1 MYQYN
6 NDLAIMRKLVLIFAV
21 MTLSLAAWGEF
32 DMNATV
38 PMDTD
43 VRYGKLPNG
52 LTYYIKHNEKPK
64 NRCEFRIAQDVGA
77 ILEEDDQNG
86 LAHFLEHMCFNG
98 TEHFPDKG
106 IINYFESIGVSFG
119 NGINAYTDVDETVYR
134 LSDVPTTRD
143 GILDTALLVLYDWSC
158 GVLLHDE
165 EIEKERG
172 VILEE
177 WRTGNTASERMSV
190 KRIQMK
196 MPGSQYAK
204 RDVIGDTAVINNF
217 KPQTLRDFYR
227 KWYGPDLQAIIVVG
241 DVDVDK
247 MEQKVISLFSPIK
260 PREGLTPRTRYDALD
275 NEKPITG
282 VYLDPEAHF
291 QNISIGFKHPCRTKE
306 TNSSYEAH
314 LERAKRSLIMDCL
327 SNRMK
332 DIYGMDIM
340 FNFFPLMSCSY
351 QNLAGETDVFSIT
364 MRPDNG
370 KERSSYL
377 DMCKE
382 LERIRRYGITEEE
395 LELVK
400 KTKLAGLEHWV
411 ATYKNSESAYFVT
424 DCKIHFMDNI
434 SITNADFEL
443 YFYKNF
449 TSKVTLNELNEMIR
463 GFFNEDDRNMYIV
476 ATGRAK
482 PDGNGKGC
490 AECDMPTEEELLA
503 TYLAVKD
510 SAIEPPVFK
519 KNDKKLVEKEPKPG
533 EIISRRHN
541 DELDVTEIVLSNNV
555 KVMVKK
561 TDFNANEIRI
571 DARSKGGY
579 SLYSSEKDI
588 LNARFAGSIVSRN
601 GVGNMTP
608 LEQEKLLAGKHA
620 SISGASISENYE
632 SIEGYS
638 STTDFETLLQL
649 FYLHFTAPRIDDKL
663 FNEYIGKRK
672 SYYASTMSSPTY
684 DFYKGLADL
693 KYGHS
698 DRYVTIDTNTIK
710 LVDQKRAIEIFKER
724 FANPADFTFFVVG
737 DIDIEDSAT
746 TGYIEK
752 WIGGMQTSKEYDN
765 FAKAVDII
773 DGTHYYYRKH
783 SMMTGTATNTLTLT
797 GYGFDMSIVN
807 LLKARLLGS
816 ILGTRYLESIRE
828 KEGGTYGVGVDCY
841 LFKHSVPHI
850 ELNISFDTDPDKQ
863 NRLLNIT
870 YDEIEKII
878 AEGPIES
885 DLDKEK
891 EILRNEYEE
900 NLLDN
905 YSWMNFMNDYYNNDM
920 NFIRDYVNVL
930 NSITGE
936 DIRQMLKSIYEQRNC
951 IEAVLMPARW

>member
-1 MYQYN
+1 MMKK
-6 NDLAIMRKLVLIFAV
+6 LAMLFVA
-21 MTLSLAAWGEF
+21 MTLSFAAWGEF
-32 DMNATV
+32 DMNTPV
-38 PMDTD
+38 PMDTN

-52 LTYYIKHNEKPK
+52 LTYYIRHNEKPK

-134 LSDVPTTRD
+134 LSDVPTTRE

-172 VILEE
+172 VIREE
-177 WRTGNTASERMSV
+177 WRTGNTAAERMSV
-190 KRIQMK
+190 KRVQMK

-247 MEQKVISLFSPIK
+247 MEQKVIRLFSAVK
-260 PREGLTPRTRYDALD
+260 PREGLTPRTRYGALD

-282 VYLDPEAHF
+282 VYLDPEAQF
-291 QNISIGFKHPCRTKE
+291 QNISIGFKHPRRQKE

-314 LERAKRSLIMDCL
+314 LERAKRSLIMNCL

-332 DIYGMDIM
+332 ESYGMDMM
-340 FNFFPLMSCSY
+340 FNIFPLMSCAY
-351 QNLAGETDVFSIT
+351 TNLNGETDVFSIT

-382 LERIRRYGITEEE
+382 LERIRRYGILEEE
-395 LELVK
+395 LELAK
-400 KTKLAGLEHWV
+400 KTKLAGFERWV
-411 ATYKNSESAYFVT
+411 TTYKNTENTSFVY
-424 DCKIHFMDNI
+424 DCKNHFMNNV
-434 SITNADFEL
+434 SITNADFEMD
-443 YFYKNF
+443 FYKNF
-449 TSKVTLNELNEMIR
+449 TSKVTLKELNEMIK
-463 GFFNEDDRNMYIV
+463 GFFNEGDKNMYIV

-510 SAIEPPVFK
+510 SAIEPPVFR

-533 EIISRRHN
+533 KIISRKHN

-561 TDFNANEIRI
+561 TDFDANEIVV
-571 DARSKGGY
+571 DAGSKGGY
-579 SLYSSEKDI
+579 SLYTSKKDI
-588 LNARFAGSIVSRN
+588 INAKFAGSIVRKN
-601 GVGNMTP
+601 GVGNMSP
-608 LEQEKLLAGKHA
+608 LEQDKLLADNSAG
-620 SISGASISENYE
+620 ISGAFISEHYE

-638 STTDFETLLQL
+638 NSTDFETLLQL
-649 FYLHFTAPRIDDKL
+649 FYLHFTAPRIDDKI
-663 FNEYIGKRK
+663 FNEYIEQEK
-672 SYYASTMSSPTY
+672 SHLASSMSDPKY
-684 DFYKGLADL
+684 GFYEGLDEL
-693 KYGHS
+693 VYGHS
-698 DRYVTIDTNTIK
+698 DKYFQIDTNTIK
-710 LVDQKRAIEIFKER
+710 LVDQKRAIKIFKER
-724 FANPADFTFFVVG
+724 FANPADFTFFIIG
-737 DIDIEDSAT
+737 DIDIDDPAT
-746 TGYIEK
+746 IGYIEK
-752 WIGGMQTSKEYDN
+752 WIGGMKTSKKYDD
-765 FAKAVDII
+765 FAKGVDII
-773 DGTHYYYRKH
+773 DGTHYYYRKN
-783 SMMTGTATNTLTLT
+783 SMMTETAKNSLMLT
-797 GYGFDMSIVN
+797 GYGFDMTIANV
-807 LLKARLLGS
+807 LKAKLLGN
-816 ILGTRYLESIRE
+816 ILSTRYLESIRE
-828 KEGGTYGVGVDCY
+828 KEGGTYGVSVWSN
-841 LFKHSVPHI
+841 LNKHSVPHV
-850 ELNISFDTDPDKQ
+850 ELDISFDTDPDKQ
-863 NRLLNIT
+863 NRLLNII

-878 AEGPIES
+878 AEGPKES

-900 NLLDN
+900 HLHNND
-905 YSWMNFMNDYYNNDM
+905 SWENFMNDYYNNGM

-936 DIRQMLKSIYEQRNC
+936 DIRQMLKSVYEQRNC